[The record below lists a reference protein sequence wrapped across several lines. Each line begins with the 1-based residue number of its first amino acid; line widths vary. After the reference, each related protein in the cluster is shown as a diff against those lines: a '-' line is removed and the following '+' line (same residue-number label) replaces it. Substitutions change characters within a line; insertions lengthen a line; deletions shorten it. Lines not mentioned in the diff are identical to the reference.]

1 MTNLLRKEFAL
12 AMHPITPLMLAL
24 SAMVLI
30 PNYPYIVIFFYT
42 AMSIFFT
49 CLMGRE
55 NNDIVYSIN
64 LPVSKESIV
73 RARFAFAII
82 LEMFQ
87 MTIMIPF
94 TVFSHRLNPLGNQA
108 GMDANLALYGL
119 AFIVYGIFNL
129 VFFYSYYKDVAKVG
143 IAFLKSSAVLLVLAC
158 LDPVSTYAIPFVK
171 DVLDT
176 PGTENFMVKIIFL
189 VAGVAIFVVLTGAT
203 YKISV
208 RNFEEQDLN

>member
-82 LEMFQ
+82 L
-87 MTIMIPF
+87 
-94 TVFSHRLNPLGNQA
+94 VCS
-108 GMDANLALYGL
+108 
-119 AFIVYGIFNL
+119 
-129 VFFYSYYKDVAKVG
+129 
-143 IAFLKSSAVLLVLAC
+143 
-158 LDPVSTYAIPFVK
+158 
-171 DVLDT
+171 
-176 PGTENFMVKIIFL
+176 
-189 VAGVAIFVVLTGAT
+189 
-203 YKISV
+203 
-208 RNFEEQDLN
+208 